1 MPKFLPIY
9 DSLVLLGQGLGSFP
23 GEILP
28 YRYLR
33 LKSPFSGPD
42 ADNLYYR
49 VDPPRNMFFD
59 SDNFKTF

>member
-33 LKSPFSGPD
+33 LKFPFSGL
-42 ADNLYYR
+42 DNLYYR
-49 VDPPRNMFFD
+49 VDLPRMMF
-59 SDNFKTF
+59 SIVTI